1 MNPSGGQPNNSQNF
15 NSGQSGESLQS
26 LPPANFEHLGN
37 IAANMDQNFARN
49 NQEIENSLIPS
60 AEKLTNYESIGNQ
73 VSQSMPVQQPIVV
86 PAQPV
91 IQAVPAVSVGSP
103 SITATPAVAAD
114 SDKIEQEWVNT
125 AKKII
130 FATKSDPHA
139 QNAAVADLMRDY
151 IRKRYGKEV
160 GKAPED

>member
-15 NSGQSGESLQS
+15 NRGQSGESLQS

-49 NQEIENSLIPS
+49 NQETENSLIPS

-91 IQAVPAVSVGSP
+91 IQAVPSASAVSP
-103 SITATPAVAAD
+103 SVTTTPAVAAD